1 MSKIKKFTKKELEYF
16 AMGYPLYPNKAK
28 KNKVEKEK
36 EKYLRSLGAT
46 NEDIE
51 DGDDLCP
58 EEFWFHACDIV
69 ARLAQELLDLKEQKF
84 DCWSEFIEDIERSLD
99 QLAKEVNKIN
109 K

>member
-1 MSKIKKFTKKELEYF
+1 MKKFTKKELEYF
-16 AMGYPLYPNKAK
+16 AMGYPLYPNKVK

-46 NEDIE
+46 DEDIN

-58 EEFWFHACDIV
+58 EEFWFYACDVV
-69 ARLAQELLDLKEQKF
+69 AKLAQEILDLKEQKF
-84 DCWSEFIEDIERSLD
+84 DCWAGFIEDIEHSLD
-99 QLAKEVNKIN
+99 QLAKEVNKI

>member
-1 MSKIKKFTKKELEYF
+1 MKKFSKKELEYF
-16 AMGYPLYPNKAK
+16 TTGNPLYPNKAEK
-28 KNKVEKEK
+28 KKVEKEK

-46 NEDIE
+46 DKDIN
-51 DGDDLCP
+51 DGDNLCP
-58 EEFWFHACDIV
+58 EEFWFYTCDVV
-69 ARLAQELLDLKEQKF
+69 ARLAQELLDLKEQRF

>member
-1 MSKIKKFTKKELEYF
+1 MKKFSKKELEYF
-16 AMGYPLYPNKAK
+16 TTGNPLYPSKAE

-46 NEDIE
+46 DEDIN

-69 ARLAQELLDLKEQKF
+69 AELAQEILDLKEQKF
-84 DCWSEFIEDIERSLD
+84 DCWAEFIEDIERSLD
-99 QLAKEVNKIN
+99 QLAREVNKLN

>member
-1 MSKIKKFTKKELEYF
+1 MKKFTKKELEYF
-16 AMGYPLYPNKAK
+16 TMGYPLYPNKAK

-46 NEDIE
+46 DEDIN

-58 EEFWFHACDIV
+58 EEFWFYACDVV
-69 ARLAQELLDLKEQKF
+69 AKLAQEILDLKGAKF
-84 DCWSEFIEDIERSLD
+84 DCWAEFIEDIERSLD
-99 QLAKEVNKIN
+99 QLAREVNKIN